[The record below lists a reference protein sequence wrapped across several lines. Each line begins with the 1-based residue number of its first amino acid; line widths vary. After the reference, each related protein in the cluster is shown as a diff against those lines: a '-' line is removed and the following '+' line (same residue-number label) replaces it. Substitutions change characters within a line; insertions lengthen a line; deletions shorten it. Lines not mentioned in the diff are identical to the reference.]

1 MEISKPCGYNTLVT
15 FNKLRVNCWLSFCLP
30 ALLPS
35 RYARPLITQHFAVCT
50 LLMGCQGSARE
61 CHGAVCHRAVTV
73 EAGDNDVQVSFPAH
87 LSLLCWSS
95 RSWQPPHDSFWIFSP
110 HAADRH
116 KWGGFRVLEVS
127 PLGLEDGVQ
136 PFCATVMQFP
146 TTEQNPTEQLLVPEI
161 LPKPAVDIS
170 VLISAVNK
178 QRKVSLDLCHCL
190 KEQNWLK
197 KEVKLL
203 PYDQVARHCLGFAR
217 LFLLG

>member
-1 MEISKPCGYNTLVT
+1 MTMTCRSPSQLTSPCSADPQVHGN
-15 FNKLRVNCWLSFCLP
+15 LP
-30 ALLPS
+30 TTPS
-35 RYARPLITQHFAVCT
+35 RF
-50 LLMGCQGSARE
+50 
-61 CHGAVCHRAVTV
+61 
-73 EAGDNDVQVSFPAH
+73 
-87 LSLLCWSS
+87 
-95 RSWQPPHDSFWIFSP
+95 FSP